1 MTAKKATGAKK
12 SASRKRGTAA
22 ASDAGAGGRSGNAL
36 PPRKAQRISLDDA
49 VALTQR
55 YRRGAPASEHGGF
68 FWADGLRA
76 LLDQPGV
83 AGMRYYH
90 GLDADS
96 GYRIVLV
103 AVNGKGQDIVRP
115 AAGKGRR
122 PGGRAPVG
130 DDVVLLEEHQPCPP
144 YCDPDS
150 PLV

>member
-1 MTAKKATGAKK
+1 MTARKTTGAKK
-12 SASRKRGTAA
+12 SAARKRGTAA
-22 ASDAGAGGRSGNAL
+22 TGAGAGRRGGNAL

-76 LLDQPGV
+76 LLAQPGV

-90 GLDADS
+90 GLDGDA

-103 AVNGKGQDIVRP
+103 AVNEKGQDIVRP
-115 AAGKGRR
+115 PREKGKRA
-122 PGGRAPVG
+122 GGRAPVG
-130 DDVVLLEEHQPCPP
+130 GDVVLLEEHQPCPP
-144 YCDPDS
+144 YCDPES